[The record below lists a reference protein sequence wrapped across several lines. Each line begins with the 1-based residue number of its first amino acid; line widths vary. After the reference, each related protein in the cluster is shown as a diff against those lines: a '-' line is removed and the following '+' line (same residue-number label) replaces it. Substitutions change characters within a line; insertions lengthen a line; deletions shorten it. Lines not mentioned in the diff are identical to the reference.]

1 MVTTVDPD
9 YNIACNFIWKY
20 NVKLLYVHQNRFI
33 QNLTIISYVHVK
45 PNKDSVRHTLS
56 VTNVTVKCFQ
66 QFVIWRIKLVRK
78 VLIFVRFLS
87 CTLFTR
93 LSHFMAYQVWF
104 CSNSVSSIARTT
116 TLLHIYNS
124 FTANNSFAAITIQ
137 VIRKI
142 LVGWNL
148 GFSWKVSGIISAL
161 KKQSTKQVNF
171 VL

>member
-1 MVTTVDPD
+1 M
-9 YNIACNFIWKY
+9 
-20 NVKLLYVHQNRFI
+20 HQNRFI
-33 QNLTIISYVHVK
+33 EKFINHSICPCKALTKTPYGIHF
-45 PNKDSVRHTLS
+45 RFS

-93 LSHFMAYQVWF
+93 PSHFMAYQVWF
-104 CSNSVSSIARTT
+104 WSNSVSSIARTT
-116 TLLHIYNS
+116 ALLHIYFSFTAVNS
-124 FTANNSFAAITIQ
+124 FTAINIQ
-137 VIRKI
+137 VIRNK
-142 LVGWNL
+142 LYGWTV

-171 VL
+171 DL